1 LYGTSKFNSSSDDA
15 FKSWSSGVPSR
26 VIANKV
32 LNLPVPQSVLGEHYF
47 IKANATAP
55 LQPKW
60 DFIGYGKYKT
70 NKDAF
75 VVGAKV
81 NQLAAPT
88 GAQDVPLLELKGV
101 DGKLATSIYRL
112 ATRGGQPPASCK
124 SGDATSVKY
133 TSHYCKSSIFYALRT
148 STYPCFR
155 VLRHHCLRID
165 TLSSLSRG
173 SVSTR
178 GLVS

>member
-1 LYGTSKFNSSSDDA
+1 MISDMSFKAWSKAPAGVTTQDVISKFSN
-15 FKSWSSGVPSR
+15 
-26 VIANKV
+26 
-32 LNLPVPQSVLGEHYF
+32 LNLPLPGAVLGEHYF

-60 DFIGYGKYKT
+60 DFTSHGKYKG
-70 NKDAF
+70 NSNAF

-101 DGKLATSIYRL
+101 SGKLATNIYRL

-124 SGDATSVKY
+124 AGETASVKY
-133 TSHYCKSSIFYALRT
+133 TSQYCKSSFDLLGGILSYA
-148 STYPCFR
+148 SFF
-155 VLRHHCLRID
+155 
-165 TLSSLSRG
+165 
-173 SVSTR
+173 
-178 GLVS
+178 